1 MEDLVV
7 NTLYIDAFS
16 GVSGDMLL
24 GALLDLGVDIEVLKQ
39 ELQKLPVNS
48 YTLTCQQTAKNGIW
62 GTDFDVIIDE
72 HKAQAE
78 VDHQEAHHHA
88 HHHEH
93 NHAHHGRTYTD
104 IVNMIEGSSL
114 SSAVKHN
121 SLAIFAEI
129 AKAEAK
135 VHHKSIEEIH
145 FHEVGAIDSIVD
157 IVGNCIALD
166 LLQIDE
172 IITSPLTDGCGTITC
187 AHGVMPVPVPAVM
200 QMRQGSNIPVNQNLN
215 IHTELITP
223 TGMGMVKVLSKSF
236 GSIPENAVIEKIGY
250 GFGKRETGSLNA
262 LRVLLLSK

>member
-1 MEDLVV
+1 M

-24 GALLDLGVDIEVLKQ
+24 GSLLDLGLDIDSLKQ
-39 ELQKLPVNS
+39 ELNKLPVNS
-48 YTLTCQQTAKNGIW
+48 YTLTCKQISKNGIW

-72 HKAQAE
+72 HKAA
-78 VDHQEAHHHA
+78 QEIEHHHV
-88 HHHEH
+88 HDKEHTHHE
-93 NHAHHGRTYTD
+93 HHGRTYKD
-104 IVNMIEGSSL
+104 IINMIEASSL
-114 SSAVKHN
+114 SSTVKNN

-129 AKAEAK
+129 AKAEAH
-135 VHHKSIEEIH
+135 VHHKSVEEVH

-172 IITSPLTDGCGTITC
+172 IITSPLTDGCGTISC

-200 QMRQGSNIPVNQNLN
+200 QMRQGSQIPIKQNLN

-223 TGMGMVKVLSKSF
+223 TGMGIVKVLSKSF
-236 GSIPENAVIEKIGY
+236 GSIPENAVIDKIGY
-250 GFGKRETGSLNA
+250 GFGKRDTGSLNA
-262 LRVLLLSK
+262 LRVLLIKK